1 MVIMECVDSSDI
13 RIMLHRLPA
22 GVWINI
28 SRILFVFLVKGE
40 CMTRQDFIGKT
51 AGTIN
56 QNNANQ
62 IYAMLC
68 NLVDTAAPADDTK
81 YPLTEAQ
88 YKYVNESLVC
98 IYNNDVVG
106 VMRSIRNM
114 IALGNGSYLSKS
126 EYMKVRA
133 VLMLLRVR
141 LQNMDRTSHVLD
153 NEMERD

>member
-1 MVIMECVDSSDI
+1 
-13 RIMLHRLPA
+13 
-22 GVWINI
+22 
-28 SRILFVFLVKGE
+28 
-40 CMTRQDFIGKT
+40 MTRQDFIGKT

-141 LQNMDRTSHVLD
+141 LQNMDRTSHMLD